1 MAKFKIGDRVEITNF
16 VPLTFDVQKN
26 KEKYKYATII
36 GVKDKREQ
44 NLNIALKFDCKNKD
58 FHTCD
63 GRCDDEYGWWIDGR
77 DIKIVETKQEESK
90 KQDDEYKQEITNLT
104 KEIKELTK
112 KLKTKST
119 FETAM
124 TEAILEKGKELAVDD
139 IKETLLKNV
148 DKYIQDRYGILPKT
162 IEIKKSRKVKKLGG
176 IFHKEF
182 ENIVKIVDKN
192 LPLMLIGPAGSGK
205 NHTLEQVAKALD
217 LEFYFTNAITQEY
230 KLTGFIDANGHYHET
245 EFYKAFTNGGLFFL
259 DEMDASC
266 PESLLILN
274 SAIANGYFDFPTGR
288 KQVHKDFRVVSAA
301 NTYGTGADMVYV
313 GRNVLDGA
321 TLDRF
326 IVLNFDYDEK
336 VEMSLSY
343 DDDLYKFIVS
353 LRETINKCSLR
364 YIVSMRATINAS
376 KMLEMDIDKQTILK
390 NVIIKSMSKD
400 DINTIIKKIEY
411 QGVWKDELEKYAKC

>member
-1 MAKFKIGDRVEITNF
+1 MATFKVGDRVEIVDF
-16 VPLTFDVQKN
+16 SVFPCEIKDN
-26 KEKYKYATII
+26 KDKYKYATIKYNKI
-36 GVKDKREQ
+36 DAYQPYAIE
-44 NLNIALKFDCKNKD
+44 FDNSSKHLHNCDRHCKTD
-58 FHTCD
+58 T
-63 GRCDDEYGWWIDGR
+63 GWWVDENP
-77 DIKIVETKQEESK
+77 IKLVEK
-90 KQDDEYKQEITNLT
+90 DEDYKS
-104 KEIKELTK
+104 EIKELTNEIKTLTK
-112 KLKTKST
+112 KLKSKSA

-124 TEAILEKGKELAVDD
+124 TDAIIEKGKELAVDD

-148 DKYIQDRYGILPKT
+148 DKYIVERYGILPKT
-162 IEIKKSRKVKKLGG
+162 IEIKKSRKTKKMTG

-182 ENIVKIVDKN
+182 ETIVKIVDKN

-205 NHTLEQVAKALD
+205 NHTLEQVSKALD

-230 KLTGFIDANGHYHET
+230 KLTGFIDANGNYHET

-288 KQVHKDFRVVSAA
+288 KTVHKDFRVVSAA

-326 IVLNFDYDEK
+326 IVLNFDYDEN
-336 VEMSLSY
+336 VEKSLSY
-343 DDDLYKFIVS
+343 DDDLYNFIVS
-353 LRETINKCSLR
+353 LRETITKCSLR

-376 KMLEMDIDKQTILK
+376 KMLEMGIDKKTILK
-390 NVIIKSMSKD
+390 NVIIKNMSKD
-400 DINTIIKKIEY
+400 DVNTIIKKIKYNGE
-411 QGVWKDELEKYAKC
+411 WKDELKEYAEC

>member
-1 MAKFKIGDRVEITNF
+1 MSKFKVGDRVEI
-16 VPLTFDVQKN
+16 VDYRVFDSEIQQN
-26 KEKYKYATII
+26 KENYKYAT
-36 GVKDKREQ
+36 VKGDDGL
-44 NLNIALKFDCKNKD
+44 NGLNIAIELDNEHWSLHECNDNCKKNHGYWVNEEHIKKIDTEQQTDYKSEIKD
-58 FHTCD
+58 
-63 GRCDDEYGWWIDGR
+63 
-77 DIKIVETKQEESK
+77 
-90 KQDDEYKQEITNLT
+90 LT

-112 KLKTKST
+112 KLKSKST

-139 IKETLLKNV
+139 IKEKLLKNIDSYV
-148 DKYIQDRYGILPKT
+148 KEKYGVLPKT
-162 IEIKKSRKVKKLGG
+162 IEIKKERKTKKLDG

-182 ENIVKIVDKN
+182 ETIVKIVDKN

-288 KQVHKDFRVVSAA
+288 KQVHKDFRVVAAA

-326 IVLNFDYDEK
+326 IVLNFDYDEN
-336 VEMSLSY
+336 VEKSLSC
-343 DDDLYKFIVS
+343 DDELYNFIVA

-390 NVIIKSMSKD
+390 NVIIKNMSKD
-400 DINTIIKKIEY
+400 DINTIIKKLKY
-411 QGVWKDELEKYAKC
+411 TGVWKDELEKYSKC